1 MSARDI
7 FPARRTRFL
16 SKPNSERLCNNV
28 RGTTDRVG
36 VLQQGAG
43 MELEVAVVK
52 LTRDRVHAQGIR
64 AGDKQLLEIQRQRIC
79 EKQMEKHSMSGI
91 LSVRGRQGLYA

>member
-1 MSARDI
+1 MRS
-7 FPARRTRFL
+7 
-16 SKPNSERLCNNV
+16 
-28 RGTTDRVG
+28 TTDRVG

-43 MELEVAVVK
+43 MELEVAVMK

-79 EKQMEKHSMSGI
+79 EKQM
-91 LSVRGRQGLYA
+91 